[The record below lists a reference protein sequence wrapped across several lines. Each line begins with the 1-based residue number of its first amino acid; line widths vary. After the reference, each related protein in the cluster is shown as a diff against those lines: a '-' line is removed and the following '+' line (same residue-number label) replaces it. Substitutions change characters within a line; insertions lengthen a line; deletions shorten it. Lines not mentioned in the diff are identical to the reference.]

1 MSPQKLK
8 VTWFLASRFSVICS
22 MVMKS
27 MWKISGCNLMIF
39 RPGVKRSTW
48 RKTKHQWHHHHHCHV
63 APVDTSAMNWPPHPS
78 ALGPVLFLIF
88 KCSLETK
95 GEERLE
101 LPIPK
106 APWSLDP
113 LQHLR
118 EISVW
123 FLITFL
129 DSMYAQLRF
138 LFVHVFLMSYF
149 SLVIHSFNFRFD
161 MALQDDPVWVRFWIV
176 PVLSSLS
183 DGVKD
188 LSGRHRK
195 DPPDQL
201 AGLGVTLMISAY
213 LEIL

>member
-1 MSPQKLK
+1 MTPQ
-8 VTWFLASRFSVICS
+8 
-22 MVMKS
+22 
-27 MWKISGCNLMIF
+27 
-39 RPGVKRSTW
+39 RPSW
-48 RKTKHQWHHHHHCHV
+48 DP
-63 APVDTSAMNWPPHPS
+63 PVDTSAMNWPPHPS

-101 LPIPK
+101 TTNPK
-106 APWSLDP
+106 APWSLDL

-118 EISVW
+118 EMSRRDISVW
-123 FLITFL
+123 FVIIFV
-129 DSMYAQLRF
+129 DSMYAQF
-138 LFVHVFLMSYF
+138 LYVFFWCL
-149 SLVIHSFNFRFD
+149 SFNFRFD
-161 MALQDDPVWVRFWIV
+161 MALQDDPVWGRFWIV

-201 AGLGVTLMISAY
+201 AGLVVTLLISAY